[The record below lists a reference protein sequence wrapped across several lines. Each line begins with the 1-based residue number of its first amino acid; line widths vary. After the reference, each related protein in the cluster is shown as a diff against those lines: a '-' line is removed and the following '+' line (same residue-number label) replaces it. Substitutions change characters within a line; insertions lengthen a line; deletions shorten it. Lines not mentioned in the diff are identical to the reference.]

1 MKLAVVALMTLTT
14 IGLAAQDPSQPA
26 QPAQTFKSSVDL
38 VPVDVNVIDGSGR
51 PIADLTAQ
59 DFSLKV
65 DGKPRRIATAQF
77 IAVTR
82 GGERAP
88 VEPSDYSS
96 NPASAGARLVMRA
109 IDQGNIGA
117 SRGKYA
123 IDTARRFIGRLSP
136 DDRVGLATSP
146 GAGPQIDFTA
156 NHAPVENAL
165 NSIRGTSDQGE
176 HQDSQIG
183 LSEAIAL
190 VRGDKQVLQQIVD
203 RECAGLA
210 AGPLGDCVGALQA
223 QARSLFVD
231 QKSRTRDTLL
241 SLQHVMD
248 RLARTSTPKTVVLLS
263 EGIMIDARDL
273 GEISWLARRAAG
285 GRSPLYVL
293 QLEPPAFEASNSRSS
308 PSRS

>member
-96 NPASAGARLVMRA
+96 NPASAGARLIMLV

-123 IDTARRFIGRLSP
+123 IDAARRFIGRLSP
-136 DDRVGLATSP
+136 DDRVGLVTIP

-156 NHAPVENAL
+156 NHALVERAL
-165 NSIRGTSDQGE
+165 RSIAGTADDGE
-176 HQDSQIG
+176 NQNNQIG

-190 VRGDKQVLQQIVD
+190 QRGNTQVIQDILD
-203 RECAGLA
+203 RECTGLSAGTLA
-210 AGPLGDCVGALQA
+210 DC
-223 QARSLFVD
+223 R
-231 QKSRTRDTLL
+231 
-241 SLQHVMD
+241 
-248 RLARTSTPKTVVLLS
+248 
-263 EGIMIDARDL
+263 
-273 GEISWLARRAAG
+273 
-285 GRSPLYVL
+285 
-293 QLEPPAFEASNSRSS
+293 
-308 PSRS
+308 